1 MKILRHPCFYVY
13 YFYECTDKTFLAHM
27 TMHTTQNVHQLFQ
40 WHYYSEHIYIY
51 ILFYIRWQLCGGFV
65 KDVILKPFKRKL
77 KCCIIEYINIY
88 CNALCSVIEM
98 FTNEHLD
105 NGAKVRITLRNTET
119 YSSSVCTH
127 LSSSMTWLPINQ
139 TKLLKYG
146 TAVLSRI

>member
-1 MKILRHPCFYVY
+1 MASMLLCIL
-13 YFYECTDKTFLAHM
+13 FLWMYRQNFLSTHDYAHD
-27 TMHTTQNVHQLFQ
+27 TKCPPTISVALLQ
-40 WHYYSEHIYIY
+40 WAYIY
-51 ILFYIRWQLCGGFV
+51 ILFYIRWQFCGGFV

-105 NGAKVRITLRNTET
+105 NWAKVRITLRNTET